1 MHAPLLP
8 SILLLFL
15 LPGCSS
21 APGPSGSQPPI
32 EHALGNAA
40 EALHWEFTD
49 PAAFRWTIDAGQG
62 CLELFAPANHRPPH
76 RSPLGLALLRG
87 PELGDGTMR
96 VQARQTGREYP
107 HRDLVLVFGYRD
119 AAHFAYAHLA
129 SVADANAHHV
139 MLVDGADRRPI
150 TIQRTGGVVW
160 GDGWHDL
167 ELRRTG
173 DHVEVRFDSQ
183 LVLSA
188 TTPAW
193 RGRVGLGSFD
203 DTGRFRALRIEPR

>member
-1 MHAPLLP
+1 MRALLQPLFLMQ
-8 SILLLFL
+8 LLLAA
-15 LPGCSS
+15 GCHS
-21 APGPSGSQPPI
+21 APEPAAPQPPI
-32 EHALGNAA
+32 EHALASAG
-40 EALHWEFTD
+40 EAIHWEFTD
-49 PAAFRWTIDAGQG
+49 PAAFRWTTDGAG
-62 CLELFAPANHRPPH
+62 CLELFASANYRPPH
-76 RSPLGLALLRG
+76 RSPLALALLRG
-87 PELGDGTMR
+87 PELGDATLR

-139 MLVDGADRRPI
+139 MLVDGADRRPV

-160 GDGWHDL
+160 GDGWREL
-167 ELRRTG
+167 ELQRTG
-173 DHVEVRFDSQ
+173 ERVEVRFDGQ

-193 RGRVGLGSFD
+193 RGRIGLGSFD

>member
-1 MHAPLLP
+1 MLLP
-8 SILLLFL
+8 LFPWWFL
-15 LPGCSS
+15 ALSGCGS
-21 APGPSGSQPPI
+21 APAVPPPS
-32 EHALGNAA
+32 EHPLADAD
-40 EALHWEFTD
+40 EAHHWEFTD
-49 PAAFRWTIDAGQG
+49 PAAFRWTTDGGVG
-62 CLELFAPANHRPPH
+62 CLELFAPANHRPPY

-87 PELGDGTMR
+87 EELGDGTLH

-119 AAHFAYAHLA
+119 AGHFAYAHLA
-129 SVADANAHHV
+129 SVGDANAHHV
-139 MLVDGADRRPI
+139 MLVDGADRRPV
-150 TIQRTGGVVW
+150 TIERTNGVAW

-173 DHVEVRFDSQ
+173 AQVEVSFDGQ
-183 LVLSA
+183 LVLRA
-188 TTPAW
+188 ATPAW